1 MTGIIKD
8 KNLIREEIIP
18 PLYFG
23 EVAMETIQSKN
34 IIRNVKKSSFIH
46 TVARDF
52 AVNKY
57 IYMMLIPV
65 VLYYAIFH
73 YAPMYGAIIAFKNF
87 SPSKGILG
95 SDWIGLTNFID
106 FFGSFYFIRIFRNT
120 LLISFYQLLFGFPA
134 PIIMA
139 LLLNEIKNR
148 KFKSLIQTATY
159 LPHFISIVVIC
170 GMIID
175 FTSSRGVITN
185 IAAFFGGE
193 STNLLMKP
201 ELFRTIYVSSDIWQG
216 AGWGSIIY
224 LAALSGIDEQMY
236 EAAKIDGAN
245 RWRQVISITIP
256 GIMPTIIILLIL
268 RMGQMMNVGFE
279 KIILLYNSVTYETS
293 DVISSFVYRKGLL
306 EFNYSYSAA
315 VGLFNSV
322 INFILLLTANWL
334 SRRVNETSLW

>member
-8 KNLIREEIIP
+8 KNLIREDIIP
-18 PLYFG
+18 PLYFRG
-23 EVAMETIQSKN
+23 VAMETVQSKN
-34 IIRNVKKSSFIH
+34 VIQNIKKSSFIQ

-52 AVNKY
+52 VVNKY
-57 IYMMLIPV
+57 IYIMLIPV
-65 VLYYAIFH
+65 ILYYVVFH

-87 SPSKGILG
+87 SPAKGILG
-95 SDWIGLTNFID
+95 SDWVGLTNFID
-106 FFGSFYFIRIFRNT
+106 FFESFYFIRIFKNT

-148 KFKSLIQTATY
+148 RFKSLIQTATY

-201 ELFRTIYVSSDIWQG
+201 ELFRTIYVSSDIWQS

-256 GIMPTIIILLIL
+256 SIMPTIIILLIL
-268 RMGQMMNVGFE
+268 RMGQIMNLGFE

-322 INFILLLTANWL
+322 INFFLLLTANWL
-334 SRRVNETSLW
+334 SRKVNETSLW